1 LVIFASP
8 ETPVISLEGGNGL
21 VLGRLIRKT
30 GGALRSLGS
39 ADGRAA
45 IDSEGASLVRDFWGN
60 YVALIG
66 AGERA
71 IIVRDPAA
79 VIPAYVHD
87 AGDVRLCCS
96 HFELAEGIC
105 ENRSIDDEFLRQ
117 WLCFPFLRTSRTG
130 LANWD
135 EVLPGTCLSGENSK
149 LLWTPWH
156 RLAPAGPLPA
166 IAEAAS
172 RVRQTTLSSV
182 AQLLA
187 GTSRPVVELSGG
199 LDSAIVAA
207 SLHHAGI
214 EFEAVNFVTR
224 MPDGDE
230 RHYARILARHFGVKL
245 TELTED
251 DRPLELG
258 PPSPAPFRPSLSP
271 VLQQLERAR
280 LGFAAAN
287 QGISFVTGA
296 GGDNLFCYLGT
307 ATPIIDSI
315 AAKGLAGG
323 FATALEVAEL
333 GECTIFKALGYAV
346 RKALRRDRWRR
357 WDFDR
362 RFLSAEAVTRRSDPH
377 PWLSVPAG
385 ASPGSIEHVKS
396 LVRAQHFL
404 QTEYEF
410 GHPVLHPLLSQPL
423 MDVCLSI
430 PSWLWVQAGRNRSVA
445 RAAFSDL
452 IPSEVI
458 ERRTKGRLESMCA
471 RAFCNNRHELAELLL
486 EGELAR
492 RGLLD
497 RSAVERY
504 LRSGGEPR
512 DDDYF
517 RIFDLASLEL
527 WLGCWTD

>member
-1 LVIFASP
+1 
-8 ETPVISLEGGNGL
+8 
-21 VLGRLIRKT
+21 
-30 GGALRSLGS
+30 
-39 ADGRAA
+39 
-45 IDSEGASLVRDFWGN
+45 
-60 YVALIG
+60 
-66 AGERA
+66 
-71 IIVRDPAA
+71 

-87 AGDVRLCCS
+87 AGNLRLYCS

-105 ENRSIDDEFLRQ
+105 ENRSVDDEFLRQ

-130 LANWD
+130 LSNWD
-135 EVLPGTCLSGENSK
+135 EVLPGTCLSGKSRK

-156 RLAPAGPLPA
+156 RLAPAGPLPTF
-166 IAEAAS
+166 AEAAR

-251 DRPLELG
+251 GRPLELR

-271 VLQQLERAR
+271 VLQPLERAR
-280 LGFAAAN
+280 RDFAAAN

-307 ATPIIDSI
+307 AAPILDSI
-315 AAKGLAGG
+315 AAKGPAGG

-333 GECTIFKALGYAV
+333 GECTVFKALGYAV

-362 RFLSAEAVTRRSDPH
+362 RFLSAAAVTRRSDPH

-385 ASPGSIEHVKS
+385 ATPGSIEHVKS

-423 MDVCLSI
+423 MDACLSI

-452 IPSEVI
+452 IPSEDI

-471 RAFCNNRHELAELLL
+471 RAFSDNRHELAELLL

-492 RGLLD
+492 RSLLD
-497 RSAVERY
+497 RRAVEHY

>member
-1 LVIFASP
+1 
-8 ETPVISLEGGNGL
+8 
-21 VLGRLIRKT
+21 
-30 GGALRSLGS
+30 
-39 ADGRAA
+39 
-45 IDSEGASLVRDFWGN
+45 
-60 YVALIG
+60 
-66 AGERA
+66 
-71 IIVRDPAA
+71 
-79 VIPAYVHD
+79 
-87 AGDVRLCCS
+87 
-96 HFELAEGIC
+96 
-105 ENRSIDDEFLRQ
+105 
-117 WLCFPFLRTSRTG
+117 
-130 LANWD
+130 
-135 EVLPGTCLSGENSK
+135 
-149 LLWTPWH
+149 
-156 RLAPAGPLPA
+156 
-166 IAEAAS
+166 
-172 RVRQTTLSSV
+172 
-182 AQLLA
+182 
-187 GTSRPVVELSGG
+187 
-199 LDSAIVAA
+199 
-207 SLHHAGI
+207 
-214 EFEAVNFVTR
+214 
-224 MPDGDE
+224 
-230 RHYARILARHFGVKL
+230 
-245 TELTED
+245 
-251 DRPLELG
+251 
-258 PPSPAPFRPSLSP
+258 
-271 VLQQLERAR
+271 
-280 LGFAAAN
+280 
-287 QGISFVTGA
+287 
-296 GGDNLFCYLGT
+296 
-307 ATPIIDSI
+307 
-315 AAKGLAGG
+315 
-323 FATALEVAEL
+323 
-333 GECTIFKALGYAV
+333 
-346 RKALRRDRWRR
+346 
-357 WDFDR
+357 
-362 RFLSAEAVTRRSDPH
+362 VTRRSDPH